1 MQSLLQLKNYDC
13 VIWALYL
20 DTQGEVADDRINKI
34 KIKFLYQQIC
44 VFLLMSNDS
53 EKIPIIG
60 LILRL
65 FKNIQESFFRTDNV
79 TGTDGHNGAVS
90 RTYSTSIASVLL
102 VNTWLTCDVLS
113 RITLANNTVETF
125 QLTGLRVG

>member
-53 EKIPIIG
+53 EKNPDYWVITSRVPTGIMVLFPEPIVHRS
-60 LILRL
+60 LP
-65 FKNIQESFFRTDNV
+65 FF
-79 TGTDGHNGAVS
+79 
-90 RTYSTSIASVLL
+90 
-102 VNTWLTCDVLS
+102 W
-113 RITLANNTVETF
+113 
-125 QLTGLRVG
+125 